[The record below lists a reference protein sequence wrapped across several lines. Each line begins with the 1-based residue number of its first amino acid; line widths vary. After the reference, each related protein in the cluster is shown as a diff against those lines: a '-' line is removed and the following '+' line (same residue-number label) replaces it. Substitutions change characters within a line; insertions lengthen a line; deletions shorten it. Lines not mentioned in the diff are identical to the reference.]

1 MDPTNKGLSLMQRT
15 DRTKLLAEEARHL
28 AERTRDLERRVSST
42 VDRVAA
48 GSATRARL
56 ELEDLADL
64 LTEVDR

>member
-1 MDPTNKGLSLMQRT
+1 MQRT

-64 LTEVDR
+64 LAEVDR